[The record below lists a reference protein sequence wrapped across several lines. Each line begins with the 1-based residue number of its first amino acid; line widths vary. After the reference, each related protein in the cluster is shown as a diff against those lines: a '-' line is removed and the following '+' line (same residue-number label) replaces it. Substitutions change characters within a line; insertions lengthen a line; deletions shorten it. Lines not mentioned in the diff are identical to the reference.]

1 MVEGLF
7 DPSSPQGQI
16 PSVCP
21 MPWPARRG
29 SRFLCP
35 PSLGSPSMR
44 QVPDLTTSFLVAAC
58 LALPFVLAGCSRDQA
73 LLDPALFPLI
83 PLPADVDPG
92 RGEFVLTEETRVF
105 LVVEGRSGGG
115 SAHALDLRGVV
126 ERWLAPLREASG
138 LPLPVVGPDEAEGRG
153 HIRIS
158 LQADPKRWDGMPGL
172 AGGATEVPT
181 GEGLPGVQAE
191 AYQLK
196 VGPREIELEASALP
210 GIFYGLGTLGQL
222 IPGLGNELG
231 GARPEPGALSPWA
244 IPAVRIE
251 DTPRFPYRGMHLDVG
266 RHFFPVP
273 FVKRY
278 LDLLAAHKM
287 NVFHWH
293 LTEDQGWRME
303 ILRYPG
309 LTEVGSCRAE
319 TILEKN
325 FDPYVGDGIPYCGH
339 YTQEDVRE
347 VVAYAKDR
355 FITVIPEIEM
365 PGHSV
370 AALAAYPEL
379 ACTPGPFQVHTVWG
393 VTRDI
398 FCPSEETFTF
408 LEGVLE
414 EVMELFPS
422 PYIHIGGDEVPKD
435 RWRESELAQEV
446 IRREGLADEEEL
458 QSWFIRRVEA
468 FLNANGRNLMGW
480 DEILEGGLAPNATV
494 MSWRGTAGG
503 IEAARAGHDVV
514 MTPNSHVYFD
524 HYQGDSLQEPLAI
537 GGFSPLER
545 VYAFE
550 PVPEELTAAEARHV
564 LGGQANLWTEYIKTP
579 EHAEYMLLPRMLA
592 LAEVVWSPADRRS
605 WEGFTRRLPPHLERL
620 DAAGIHYRIPD
631 VMGLEE
637 DRLVLDDSVRVELAA
652 PAMLEPPT
660 PEVADPAGASLRGRS
675 APRGAATIVFTLDG
689 TDPGPASPLY
699 QGPFSIPVD
708 EAGTEVAARVIMG
721 DGRAGAIRRARFTR
735 AHLAPPAPLP
745 GDLRAQGLAVEGF
758 RGWFRT
764 VDAITGGE
772 RLEVAGATRA
782 TGGTP
787 AARGPD
793 TAGRGAPLG
802 SPGTPQAPPG
812 PHPSHPRVTLPND
825 APAEG
830 FGLRLTGYV
839 RVPRAGI
846 YTFVLSSDD
855 GSRLSIGDRV
865 VVDHDGPHAMSER
878 RGQVALHRGWHPLEV
893 LYFQAGG
900 GKGLLLEVE
909 GPGVT
914 RREVPAT
921 WLAQAM
927 GRGP

>member
-1 MVEGLF
+1 
-7 DPSSPQGQI
+7 
-16 PSVCP
+16 
-21 MPWPARRG
+21 
-29 SRFLCP
+29 
-35 PSLGSPSMR
+35 MR
-44 QVPDLTTSFLVAAC
+44 QVPALTTSFLVAAC
-58 LALPFVLAGCSRDQA
+58 LALPLVLASCSREQTT
-73 LLDPALFPLI
+73 LDPGRYPLI
-83 PLPADVDPG
+83 PLPADADPG
-92 RGEFVLTEETRVF
+92 RGEFLLTEETRVV
-105 LVVEGRSGGG
+105 LVAEGRSAGG
-115 SAHALDLRGVV
+115 SADAHDLRRGV
-126 ERWLAPLREASG
+126 ERWLAGLREASG
-138 LPLPVVGPDEAEGRG
+138 LPLPVVEPDEADGRG

-158 LQADPKRWDGMPGL
+158 LQADLERWAGMPGL
-172 AGGATEVPT
+172 AGAATEVPP

-191 AYQLK
+191 AY
-196 VGPREIELEASALP
+196 ELTVTAQGVELRASALP
-210 GIFYGLGTLGQL
+210 GIFYGLQTLGQL
-222 IPGLGNELG
+222 IPGLRN
-231 GARPEPGALSPWA
+231 APGALSPGA
-244 IPAVRIE
+244 IPNLRVEPGGTSPWATPTVDIE
-251 DTPRFPYRGMHLDVG
+251 DLPRFPYRGMHLDVA

-278 LDLLAAHKM
+278 IDLLAAYKM

-293 LTEDQGWRME
+293 LTEDQGWRLE
-303 ILRYPG
+303 ILRYPR

-325 FDPYVGDGIPYCGH
+325 FDPYIGDGTPYCGH
-339 YTQEDVRE
+339 YTQEEIRE
-347 VVAYAKDR
+347 VVAYARDR

-398 FCPSEETFTF
+398 FCPSEETFRF

-435 RWRESELAQEV
+435 RWRESDLAQEV

-550 PVPEELTAAEARHV
+550 PVPEELSPAEARHV
-564 LGGQANLWTEYIKTP
+564 LGGQANLWTEYIETP

-592 LAEVVWSPADRRS
+592 LAEVVWSPEGRRH
-605 WEGFTRRLPPHLERL
+605 WEEFTRRLPPHLERL
-620 DAAGIHYRIPD
+620 DAAGINYRIPD

-637 DRLVLDDSVRVELAA
+637 DRMVLEDSVRVELGA
-652 PAMLEPPT
+652 PVAMEPPR
-660 PEVADPAGASLRGRS
+660 PVVAGSEEASRSGPS
-675 APRGAATIVFTLDG
+675 APLHAAHIVFTLDG
-689 TDPGPASPLY
+689 TDPGPASPRY

-708 EAGTEVAARVIMG
+708 EAGTEVAARVILG
-721 DGRAGAIRRARFTR
+721 NGRAGAIRRARFTR
-735 AHLAPPAPLP
+735 TRLAPPVSLPLN
-745 GDLRAQGLAVEGF
+745 LRAQGLAVEGF

-772 RLEVAGATRA
+772 PLEV
-782 TGGTP
+782 GGVVS
-787 AARGPD
+787 
-793 TAGRGAPLG
+793 
-802 SPGTPQAPPG
+802 SPGT
-812 PHPSHPRVTLPND
+812 HPSLPRVTLPED

-830 FGLRLTGYV
+830 FGLRFTGYL

-846 YTFVLSSDD
+846 YTFILSSDD

-878 RGQVALHRGWHPLEV
+878 QGQVALHRGWHPLEV

-900 GKGLLLEVE
+900 GKGLLLEAE

-921 WLAQAM
+921 WL
-927 GRGP
+927 GRAEAGGPDV

>member
-1 MVEGLF
+1 MR
-7 DPSSPQGQI
+7 QI
-16 PSVCP
+16 P
-21 MPWPARRG
+21 AI
-29 SRFLCP
+29 
-35 PSLGSPSMR
+35 
-44 QVPDLTTSFLVAAC
+44 AANSAVLAF
-58 LALPFVLAGCSRDQA
+58 LALPFLLGGCSREPA
-73 LLDPALFPLI
+73 PLDPARYPLI
-83 PLPADVDPG
+83 PLPADVTPG
-92 RGEFVLTEETRVF
+92 QGEFVLTGETRVV
-105 LVVEGRSGGG
+105 LMAEGGPGEVGAAGAAGG
-115 SAHALDLRGVV
+115 SADGGAIGAEGGSGEQAARGDRGRTAELRQVV

-172 AGGATEVPT
+172 AGGGAEIPP
-181 GEGLPGVQAE
+181 GAGLPGVQAE
-191 AYQLK
+191 AYRLR
-196 VGPREIELEASALP
+196 VSPGEIELEASALP
-210 GIFYGLGTLGQL
+210 GTFYGLHTLGQL
-222 IPGLGNELG
+222 IPGLGSELG
-231 GARPEPGALSPWA
+231 REHSEPGAASPWS
-244 IPAVRIE
+244 IPAVHIE
-251 DTPRFPYRGMHLDVG
+251 DIPRFPYRGMHLDVG

-278 LDLLAAHKM
+278 LDLLAAYKM

-303 ILRYPG
+303 ILRYPR

-339 YTQEDVRE
+339 YTQEEIRE
-347 VVAYAKDR
+347 VVAYARDR
-355 FITVIPEIEM
+355 FITVMPEIEM

-422 PYIHIGGDEVPKD
+422 PYIHIGGDEAPKD

-446 IRREGLADEEEL
+446 IRQEGLADEDEL
-458 QSWFIRRVEA
+458 QSWFIRRIET

-592 LAEVVWSPADRRS
+592 LAEVVWSPAGRRH
-605 WEGFTRRLPPHLERL
+605 WEEFTRRIPPHLERL
-620 DAAGIHYRIPD
+620 DAAGINYRIPD
-631 VMGLEE
+631 VTGLEE
-637 DRLVLDDSVRVELAA
+637 DRLVLEDPVRVELGAPVGLQPSISVAPGTEEASRRGGSAGVRAA
-652 PAMLEPPT
+652 Q
-660 PEVADPAGASLRGRS
+660 
-675 APRGAATIVFTLDG
+675 IVFTLDG
-689 TDPGPASPLY
+689 TDPGPDSPRY
-699 QGPFSIPVD
+699 QAPFTIPVD
-708 EAGTEVAARVIMG
+708 EAGTEVAARVILG
-721 DGRAGAIRRARFTR
+721 DGRAGAIRRARLTR
-735 AHLAPPAPLP
+735 TLLAAPVSLP
-745 GDLRAQGLAVEGF
+745 LNLRAQGLAVEGF

-772 RLEVAGATRA
+772 
-782 TGGTP
+782 
-787 AARGPD
+787 
-793 TAGRGAPLG
+793 PLG
-802 SPGTPQAPPG
+802 VGEVVSPPG
-812 PHPSHPRVTLPND
+812 PRPHLPRVTLPDD

-830 FGLRLTGYV
+830 FGLRFTGYV

-900 GKGLLLEVE
+900 AKGLLLEVE

-914 RREVPAT
+914 RREVPAS
-921 WLAQAM
+921 WLARAM